1 MGVADGLVDSQLSVL
16 TTACMESSRCSSFGF
31 TLALALGGFGGM
43 MGDGSAT
50 IVGSRT
56 GIERVQTLIDR
67 RAERHI
73 ASRTSSI
80 PRALRDLQVA
90 L

>member
-1 MGVADGLVDSQLSVL
+1 MGVADGFVDSQLSVL
-16 TTACMESSRCSSFGF
+16 TTACKESSRCSSCGF

-43 MGDGSAT
+43 MGDSAT
-50 IVGSRT
+50 IEGSRT
-56 GIERVQTLIDR
+56 GIERVQTLMDR

-73 ASRTSSI
+73 ASRTSI
-80 PRALRDLQVA
+80 ARALRDLQVA